1 VEAYK
6 PELQLVVEDQPPW
19 EAAELDNQ
27 VPGEVLLGYRVLEG
41 MVMSWADSPPEQVVE
56 EVVVRSGGILLLHTQ
71 KEEVGRNCIL
81 RFEQEEVGR
90 NCILRLEQE
99 VVRGCNLHFEREE
112 VVRNCILRFELEAD
126 LD

>member
-81 RFEQEEVGR
+81 R
-90 NCILRLEQE
+90 LEQE